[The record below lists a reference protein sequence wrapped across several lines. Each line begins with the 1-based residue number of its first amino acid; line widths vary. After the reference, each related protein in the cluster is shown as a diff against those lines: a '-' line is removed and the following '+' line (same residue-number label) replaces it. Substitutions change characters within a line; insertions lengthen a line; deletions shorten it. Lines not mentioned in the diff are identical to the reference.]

1 MLKNLSI
8 DEVVPGMFVNQVT
21 EQSRQLRVR
30 SSGLVK
36 SDDAIKKLKEMGI
49 IRVEVDYAKSKLP
62 ETGNTTE
69 EPSKA
74 SSSSVLS
81 KTEAL
86 QMANTLY
93 EEAITIQSAFFTTL
107 NAGAPADLTHTLE
120 LSESIIQ
127 AVFDNQDAMS
137 CLVMIKNT
145 DPYLLEHSI
154 NCAILMAMFTHHL
167 GYDRDTIDDACM
179 GALLMD
185 VGMTHIPSELR
196 EKIAPLNPSDWSVIQ
211 GHVEIGIELV
221 ESSEQISDL
230 TLAII
235 AQHHEREDGSG
246 YPKGLSSAKISPF
259 AKMAAIVDSYDA
271 MISSRSHQS
280 SITPTAALKRLTKD
294 QTLDQTLVAQFVQC
308 VGIHPVGS
316 LVKLKSG
323 RLGIISKQHP
333 EQLASPV
340 VITFYSINGRHFN
353 EIKRIDLATVDD
365 EIEAG
370 VKPDEF
376 DINLPRFF
384 REIFLKQ
391 MPAN

>member
-36 SDDAIKKLKEMGI
+36 SNDAIKKLKEMGI
-49 IRVEVDYAKSKLP
+49 LRVEVDYGKSKLP
-62 ETGNTTE
+62 EGHTTSDV
-69 EPSKA
+69 PSEVP
-74 SSSSVLS
+74 SSPVLS

-93 EEAITIQSAFFTTL
+93 EEAITIQSTFLATL
-107 NAGAPADLTHTLE
+107 NNQAPADLTHTLE

-137 CLVMIKNT
+137 CLTMIKNT

-167 GYDRDTIDDACM
+167 GYDRDTIDDACI

-196 EKIAPLNPSDWSVIQ
+196 EKIATLNASDWSIIQ
-211 GHVEIGIELV
+211 SHVDIGIELV

-294 QTLDQTLVAQFVQC
+294 ETLDQTLVAQFVQC
-308 VGIHPVGS
+308 VGVHPVGS

-323 RLGIISKQHP
+323 RLGIVSKQHP

-353 EIKRIDLATVDD
+353 EIKRIDLAVVDD

-384 REIFLKQ
+384 REIFIKQ
-391 MPAN
+391 MSAN